1 MALCCWDWA
10 DTQLAFPVRLGTW
23 LYASDLGLLTILELS
38 RHQNCGFMTPSRA
51 YHGTVVAHKPSSSS
65 GPGLQQHKAPMPCH
79 HSSPAQP
86 HELWAWVCSPKTQP
100 GVPPPPPTLSSKPQ
114 TLNPEP
120 HQRCTRTACGAEGS
134 EDDRPSTSTAP
145 TNPRLGCYFCYDI
158 VAPMDSTVDRTL
170 DQQCTVAR
178 PGLAPIAGGARP
190 CGKGLRLDPN
200 PNTLNPRPWMDAPCC
215 EEWFNRPRQQHAAAC
230 DRLASTAADMHA
242 LAVMPRYGHRVLNL
256 LQVLRQSCCVRC

>member
-1 MALCCWDWA
+1 MASYRWQGDGLAHCWNWA
-10 DTQLAFPVRLGTW
+10 DAQLALPVRLGIW

-51 YHGTVVAHKPSSSS
+51 YHGAVVAHKPSSSS

-86 HELWAWVCSPKTQP
+86 HEHWAWVCSPKPQP
-100 GVPPPPPTLSSKPQ
+100 GVPPPPPTLNPKPQ

-120 HQRCTRTACGAEGS
+120 HQWCTRIACGAEGS
-134 EDDRPSTSTAP
+134 EDDGPSTSTAP
-145 TNPRLGCYFCYDI
+145 THPRLGCYFCYDI

-190 CGKGLRLDPN
+190 CGMTLYSLPEKPWTPSLALLDGGQ
-200 PNTLNPRPWMDAPCC
+200 APCGRRGPTGLPTS
-215 EEWFNRPRQQHAAAC
+215 N
-230 DRLASTAADMHA
+230 RLAFTAAGVQ
-242 LAVMPRYGHRVLNL
+242 LGEQRKP
-256 LQVLRQSCCVRC
+256 